1 MRCRDF
7 EDRVSAYLEEE
18 LGADMRATMEQ
29 HAVVCTSCAEAL
41 SQTEA
46 LTGRLSQLPRCRP
59 SAGFDFALRSRLLM
73 EASKATRWADRL
85 EAFLRPAFPR
95 FALAGATVALVVL
108 GAASV
113 LVNDQPVPNHLPAPQ
128 MVSAPAAG
136 IRPETVARRGAL
148 KLKALSANSYTISE
162 RYYRARADSV
172 KASVKH
178 LPAGTS
184 TGTRVRPLAVRF

>member
-1 MRCRDF
+1 
-7 EDRVSAYLEEE
+7 
-18 LGADMRATMEQ
+18 
-29 HAVVCTSCAEAL
+29 
-41 SQTEA
+41 
-46 LTGRLSQLPRCRP
+46 
-59 SAGFDFALRSRLLM
+59 M